1 MSRDSSSNFHL
12 PQGFNKLIRL
22 LGLYTRTMTYETFK
36 LSVLHQCAGNVHF
49 PDILAS
55 MEYAASRYADESAEQ
70 MLSIAYNHYCA
81 GHGLDYRQIVVLS
94 LLPEDLW
101 VKSEP
106 FPKFYP
112 AAQKPASVAVKVK
125 KLPLDG
131 CDLLK
136 VIHSEVTGVPD
147 RLQGVFLIVPKEVKA
162 AMPDREDLVYPD
174 YDNAVTINDRTIASG
189 LRL

>member
-1 MSRDSSSNFHL
+1 
-12 PQGFNKLIRL
+12 
-22 LGLYTRTMTYETFK
+22 MTYESFK

-55 MEYAASRYADESAEQ
+55 MEYAAARYANESAEQ
-70 MLSIAYNHYCA
+70 MLSIAYNQYCVS
-81 GHGLDYRQIVVLS
+81 HGLEYRQILVLS

-106 FPKFYP
+106 LPRYFE
-112 AAQKPASVAVKVK
+112 AAPKPASVVIKTK

-131 CDLLK
+131 CELSK

-162 AMPDREDLVYPD
+162 AMPGREDLVYPD
-174 YDNAVTINDRTIASG
+174 YTNAVTVNGRTIASG
-189 LRL
+189 LML